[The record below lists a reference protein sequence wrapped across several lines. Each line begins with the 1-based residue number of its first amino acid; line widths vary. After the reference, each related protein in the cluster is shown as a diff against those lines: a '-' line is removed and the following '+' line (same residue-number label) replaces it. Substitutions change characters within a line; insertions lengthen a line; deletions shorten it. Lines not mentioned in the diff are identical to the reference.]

1 MKITLKKQFG
11 TLTPYA
17 EEDAEQLATL
27 FDAVYVID
35 IKNMD
40 MRTVK
45 QNSAIHLWASQIAEV
60 LNANNL
66 YMTGIFQND
75 IMWTMELVKGQ
86 IIKGLIK
93 QIFNIDSTTK
103 LKRKELDT
111 LIDYITAIFGEKKG
125 IKIPEFPNKKLW
137 DEIQSTAQCR

>member
-1 MKITLKKQFG
+1 MKITLRKQYG
-11 TLTPYA
+11 TLTPYSEA
-17 EEDAEQLATL
+17 DAEQLATL
-27 FDAVYVID
+27 SDAVYVID

-40 MRTVK
+40 SRTLA
-45 QNSAIHLWASQIAEV
+45 QNNALHLWATQIATL

-75 IMWTMELVKGQ
+75 IMWSMELVKTQ
-86 IIKGLIK
+86 IIKGLTK
-93 QIFNIDSTTK
+93 TLFNIDSTTK

-125 IKIPEFPNKKLW
+125 IKIPGFPNRKLW
-137 DEIQSTAQCR
+137 DEIKNTAQCH